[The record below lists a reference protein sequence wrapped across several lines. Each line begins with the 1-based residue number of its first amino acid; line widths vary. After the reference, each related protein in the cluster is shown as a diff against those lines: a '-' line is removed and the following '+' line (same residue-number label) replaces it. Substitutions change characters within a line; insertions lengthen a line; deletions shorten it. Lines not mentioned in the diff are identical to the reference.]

1 MSSRAMQMRLGFQ
14 QSSLEI
20 PYAFIDHYLTG
31 CAPVYPLVYIYSLRR
46 LLGGEPVTTQEIA
59 AHFGLLVSDV
69 ENAWRHFEK
78 VGLVQL
84 EGEAPDFSITFLP
97 VGEPEERAEKPA
109 LAIVK
114 KQSTVEQTIEKP
126 ARPTYC
132 KEELMAYRTQSN
144 DIARLF
150 DKAQQA
156 LGARLL
162 PWTDLS
168 IIFSF
173 HDELRLPIDVIECL
187 LNYCEENGH
196 RNIKYMEKCAVD
208 WSEKGIDDVEKALI
222 YVQTFDKRYRSI
234 LKHMG
239 KLSTHPTPAQRK
251 MMDKWFDEFNLPL
264 DVVLAACDQTT
275 VSAEKPSLSYV
286 NKILIKWHKNGIVT
300 MEAVN
305 QANAEFETQKEA
317 APAVKPAKS
326 APKPKPNRFINFQ
339 QRENDYSQIEK
350 MEREYQLQ
358 RLKNR

>member
-1 MSSRAMQMRLGFQ
+1 MRLGFQ

-46 LLGGEPVTTQEIA
+46 LLGGEPVTTHEIA

-84 EGEAPDFSITFLP
+84 EGDAPDFSITFLS
-97 VGEPEERAEKPA
+97 VDEPQERVQKPA
-109 LAIVK
+109 LAVVK
-114 KQSTVEQTIEKP
+114 KQPATETIAEEPTRKP
-126 ARPTYC
+126 TPTYC
-132 KEELMAYRTQSN
+132 KEELMAYRAQSN

-168 IIFSF
+168 TIFSF

-208 WSEKGIDDVEKALI
+208 WSDKGIDDVEKALV
-222 YVQTFDKRYRSI
+222 YVQAFDKRYRSI

-286 NKILIKWHKNGIVT
+286 NKILIKWHKSGVVT
-300 MEAVN
+300 LEAVN
-305 QANAEFETQKEA
+305 QANANFEEQKTEA
-317 APAVKPAKS
+317 APAKKS
-326 APKPKPNRFINFQ
+326 KQSTPKPKSNRFINFQ
-339 QRENDYSQIEK
+339 QRENDYSKIEQ
-350 MEREYQLQ
+350 MEREYQMKL
-358 RLKNR
+358 LKDR